1 MWSHWTTNVVV
12 FNGTEVNW
20 DDLVELIKVRTA
32 IWVKSKIEWVA
43 SLLKISFLESILA
56 DCSVDL
62 GMKFSSKS
70 DAETENMDHNSWH
83 AIPLDYGNSDING
96 KVRRFHGMKREWGF
110 AQLLPLSTF
119 NDAAN
124 GYLIRDTCVFG
135 AEVFVINYTG
145 RGECL
150 TLGKELDNTHTW
162 KIDNFSSL
170 DGKIHFS
177 DVFTIGNHKWKLWLY
192 PKGDSLEKDKWLSL
206 YLVLDNWNTFPS
218 ERKTYSKFSLRIRN
232 QYNDQHVEFT
242 ASNCFSASNFAGGV
256 SSFLSLTDLHDA
268 SMGFLVNDT
277 LIVQAK
283 VIVTSTVKNFS
294 EKLSLYP
301 NGDKERK
308 GGHISL
314 YLVIAETS
322 NLPLGWEV
330 NVSFKL
336 FVYDQIQ
343 DKYVTIQ
350 DADGKVRHF
359 HGMKTGWRNSTL
371 ISSLLKVAIDGYW
384 FTASETS
391 YGFPS
396 FSLLT
401 DLRKTSKGFL
411 INDTLIVQV
420 EVTVMSTVKN
430 FAL

>member
-83 AIPLDYGNSDING
+83 AIPLDYGNSEVTRSLRDIPPAHYIFKVERFSLLSQILTDTEEQNYESDIFEASGYKWKLSLYPNGDKEREGEGHISVYLVIVETRNLPLGWEVNVNFKLFVYNQIQDKYMTIQDING

-277 LIVQAK
+277 LIVQAE

-294 EKLSLYP
+294 E
-301 NGDKERK
+301 
-308 GGHISL
+308 
-314 YLVIAETS
+314 
-322 NLPLGWEV
+322 
-330 NVSFKL
+330 
-336 FVYDQIQ
+336 
-343 DKYVTIQ
+343 
-350 DADGKVRHF
+350 
-359 HGMKTGWRNSTL
+359 
-371 ISSLLKVAIDGYW
+371 
-384 FTASETS
+384 
-391 YGFPS
+391 
-396 FSLLT
+396 
-401 DLRKTSKGFL
+401 
-411 INDTLIVQV
+411 
-420 EVTVMSTVKN
+420 
-430 FAL
+430 